1 MLMSEGEKNQ
11 ISHAQFVEECFKVRV
26 LDRLDELEHDICILA
41 PKEKDHVTE
50 RIAHIK
56 KEIKNI
62 LKRQ

>member
-1 MLMSEGEKNQ
+1 MSEDKENQ
-11 ISHAQFVEECFKVRV
+11 ISHAHIVEKCFKVRV